1 MRFKPGF
8 FWVAWPV
15 LCLMAAAILNIAAV
29 KEASRSEKE
38 LMDGQKREWR
48 RYQADDAAGV
58 PTTSMAIE
66 FYNQGVEAYQAH
78 DYELAEEALHQSIE
92 MNERNALA
100 HELLGDIALARHDLA
115 SSKEHYRKAYLIEPS
130 QARRSKLEKNSKEI
144 GIEDSFLT
152 YEKEP
157 FLIKYKAAEKEDLAK
172 LSELLDGTYRHLK
185 STLDYTPR
193 SELIVL
199 LYDEQEF
206 GDLFNTPHW
215 VSGLYDGKVRLPA
228 YRWGLLNAMLP
239 ALAAH
244 EMTHAFIAELASG
257 KAPAWLNEGLAVY
270 MENQVTPRSL
280 DVLRLAVKT
289 KTVLPLD
296 VMMSEKKMS
305 ENQDPIFSA
314 LFYEEAFHFVSYL
327 VDTYGLFKIR
337 RLLAE
342 FGKGVDYDQ
351 ALREIFES
359 GPETLEQLWMAV
371 LYKQF
376 PPPA

>member
-1 MRFKPGF
+1 MRVRSGF
-8 FWVAWPV
+8 FLRGWLV
-15 LCLMAAAILNIAAV
+15 LGLMSAAV
-29 KEASRSEKE
+29 LNSAAVNESSRSEKE

-48 RYQADDAAGV
+48 RYQADDSAGV

-78 DYELAEEALHQSIE
+78 DYELAEEALHQSLE
-92 MNERNALA
+92 MNGRNALA

-115 SSKEHYRKAYLIEPS
+115 QAKEHYRKAYLVEPS
-130 QARRSKLEKNSKEI
+130 ESRRSKLEKNSKEI

-152 YEKEP
+152 YEQEP

-172 LSELLDGTYRHLK
+172 LSELLDGTYRTLK
-185 STLDYTPR
+185 ATLDYTPR
-193 SELIVL
+193 SELVVL
-199 LYDEQEF
+199 LYEDQEF
-206 GDLFNTPHW
+206 GDLFKTPHW

-228 YRWGLLNAMLP
+228 YRFGVLNALLP

-257 KAPAWLNEGLAVY
+257 KAPAWLNEGLAVT

-280 DVLRLAVKT
+280 DILRLAVKT

-296 VMMSEKKMS
+296 VMMSEKKVA

-327 VDTYGLFKIR
+327 ADTYGFFKVR

-342 FGKGVDYDQ
+342 FGKGSDYDQ
-351 ALREIFES
+351 ALREVFKS
-359 GPETLEQLWMAV
+359 GPETLEKAWKAA